1 MAIIRSLAIGKARK
15 SAGNLTFATI
25 QGRTIARE
33 KPAFVK
39 NPKTMKQLAQRGK
52 MAKCVAA
59 YRSFGVLT
67 RKYFTVLKKYNSQY
81 NAFVSAN
88 IDIAD
93 NFEIVES
100 SGDVTN
106 VVGCVV
112 SNGNFKITQPFEM
125 STYGGSILQW
135 AVKLPSGEV
144 AVEGD
149 IIALIAWDEISK
161 DYVYREITISGSYLE
176 GINNGETIENETDFE
191 GSALTSGALIYYS
204 PSRNLSSYSVVKELE
219 DDKE

>member
-39 NPKTMKQLAQRGK
+39 NPKTQKQLAQRGK

-112 SNGNFKITQPFEM
+112 SNGNFKTSQPYPL
-125 STYGGSILQW
+125 STDQGGSILW
-135 AVKLPSGEV
+135 SLKLTSGEV

-149 IIALIAWDEISK
+149 IIALIGWDEVSK
-161 DYVYREITISGSYLE
+161 DYVYREHPLVGSDIEDLND
-176 GINNGETIENETDFE
+176 GKVINDESVFE
-191 GSALTSGALIYYS
+191 GSTLASGALIYYS
-204 PSRNLSSYSVVKELE
+204 PSRNLSSYSVVQELADE
-219 DDKE
+219 S

>member
-67 RKYFTVLKKYNSQY
+67 RKYFTVLKMYNSQY

-112 SNGNFKITQPFEM
+112 SNGNFKIKEPYPLSKDTD
-125 STYGGSILQW
+125 SILSW
-135 AVKLPSGEV
+135 SLELPSSSV
-144 AVEGD
+144 AVVGD
-149 IIALIAWDEISK
+149 IIALIAWDEVSK
-161 DYVYREITISGSYLE
+161 DYVYREQTLTESYVGDLNE
-176 GINNGETIENETDFE
+176 GKKIQNEMDFE
-191 GSALTSGALIYYS
+191 GSTLSSGALIYYS
-204 PSRNLSSYSVVKELE
+204 PSRNLSSYSVVQELE
-219 DDKE
+219 SNA